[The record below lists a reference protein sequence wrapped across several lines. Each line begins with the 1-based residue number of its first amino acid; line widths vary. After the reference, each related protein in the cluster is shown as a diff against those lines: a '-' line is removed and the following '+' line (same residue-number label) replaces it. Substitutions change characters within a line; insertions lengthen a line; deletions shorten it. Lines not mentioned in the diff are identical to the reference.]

1 MSNKLKQTK
10 EPVKDNSEQGK
21 KTCFIIMPISD
32 HERYAPGHFNRVY
45 EHIIKPACEL
55 SGFKPIRADDV
66 KTTNYIALDII
77 KQIIESDMA
86 ICDLSSQ
93 NPNVLYEVGIRQAFN
108 LPVTFIKDI
117 CTKRIFDIQG
127 FRDVAYDETLRIDTV
142 EKAVIDLSD
151 VITNT
156 YINKNEVNS
165 LVTLLGIE
173 PAKASHTQISVDT
186 ELILNAIKGIE
197 YRVSK
202 TEQQHTSK
210 YRPGIIF
217 PEIGPIP
224 ENMKKLTREDYES
237 LRPGQAFY
245 HEKFGMGTI
254 KSIRMSQSDHVAVV
268 IFEYIGEK
276 QLLLKFAQLWIAK
289 EEPV

>member
-1 MSNKLKQTK
+1 MSNKPEQTP
-10 EPVKDNSEQGK
+10 ETVDDNSGQDK

-32 HERYAPGHFNRVY
+32 HERYAPGHFDRVY

-108 LPVTFIKDI
+108 LPVTFIKDTS
-117 CTKRIFDIQG
+117 TKRIFDIQG
-127 FRDVAYDETLRIDTV
+127 FRDVPYDETLRIDTV
-142 EKAVIDLSD
+142 EKAVTDLSD

-156 YINKNEVNS
+156 YANKNEVNS

-173 PAKASHTQISVDT
+173 PAKTSHTKISVDT

-197 YRVSK
+197 YRVAK
-202 TEQQHTSK
+202 TEQQYTAK
-210 YRPGIIF
+210 YRPSYSF
-217 PEIGPIP
+217 SERSPKPSTF
-224 ENMKKLTREDYES
+224 KKLTQEGYES
-237 LRPGQAFY
+237 LKTGQTIY
-245 HEKFGMGTI
+245 HENFGLGII
-254 KSIRMSQSDHVAVV
+254 KKIEIGKPGNIAAIS
-268 IFEYIGEK
+268 FELGGEK
-276 QLLLKFAQLWIAK
+276 RLLLKSVQLWIAD
-289 EEPV
+289 EELT